1 VHLPSRPTPL
11 VVLLRRLAGKR
22 RLRAGFVVVVV
33 AVTFVIVGAQM
44 RAAQAARQR
53 WTEVRQVA
61 VARHDLR
68 PGATVDAAAV
78 ELRELPARAIPEGAV
93 GAPPV
98 GAVVRYPVVAGE
110 PILTAR
116 LAPDGL
122 TGVAALLPPGHRAV
136 AVAVAPTGRPP
147 LEIGDRVDVL
157 TAMPSVESHDGLPS
171 GPLVEGALVVDIA
184 PEAVTVAVPA
194 TAAPAVAFTVAQ
206 GGVVLALTANWSSP
220 GTATPTPTP
229 AAGAT
234 PDERVNAR
242 E

>member
-1 VHLPSRPTPL
+1 
-11 VVLLRRLAGKR
+11 VVRRFAGR
-22 RLRAGFVVVVV
+22 RRVRAAVVTVVVVL
-33 AVTFVIVGAQM
+33 TFALAGAQM
-44 RAAQAARQR
+44 RAAQAARAR
-53 WTEVRQVA
+53 WDEVRQVA

-78 ELRELPARAIPEGAV
+78 ELRELPARVIPEGAV

-98 GAVVRYPVVAGE
+98 GAVVRYPIVAGE

-136 AVAVAPTGRPP
+136 AVAVAPTARPP

-157 TAMPSVESHDGLPS
+157 TAIPSVESPDGLPS

-184 PEAVTVAVPA
+184 SESVTVAIPA
-194 TAAPAVAFTVAQ
+194 SAAPAVAFTLTQ
-206 GGVVLALTANWSSP
+206 GGVVLALTAN
-220 GTATPTPTP
+220 
-229 AAGAT
+229 
-234 PDERVNAR
+234 
-242 E
+242 